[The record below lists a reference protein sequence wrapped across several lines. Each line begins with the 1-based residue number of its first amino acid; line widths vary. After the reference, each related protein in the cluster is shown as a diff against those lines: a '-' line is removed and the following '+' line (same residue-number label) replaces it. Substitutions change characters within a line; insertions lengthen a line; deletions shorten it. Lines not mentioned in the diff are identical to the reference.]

1 MSLEKALEFL
11 GKVEGSADHVEAIK
25 KELSVVRG
33 EAAKHRTIAN
43 AATEKAT
50 KYDALTKTLIDSEI
64 DLDGDLTAQFSEL
77 KAAKGKAG
85 AADEMTRKLSAIE
98 KKLAEAEKKTVEAE
112 TRAQKKAVEATFG
125 KVLSDTF
132 HGGEFMLKSLAA
144 DGVIGMNGDAPYVA
158 VDGARVDLS
167 AGIEALKK
175 TYAASVRNAQS
186 GGSGQPQNT
195 NAATGKKR
203 SEMTTE
209 ERTKAITNMGQ
220 EAYLALP
227 E

>member
-11 GKVEGSADHVEAIK
+11 GKVEGGAEHLEVFK
-25 KELSVVRG
+25 TELSNVRN
-33 EAAKHRTIAN
+33 EAAKHRTA
-43 AATEKAT
+43 AKTATEKVA

-125 KVLSDTF
+125 N
-132 HGGEFMLKSLAA
+132 
-144 DGVIGMNGDAPYVA
+144 IRN
-158 VDGARVDLS
+158 RRLS
-167 AGIEALKK
+167 AGPA
-175 TYAASVRNAQS
+175 
-186 GGSGQPQNT
+186 
-195 NAATGKKR
+195 
-203 SEMTTE
+203 
-209 ERTKAITNMGQ
+209 
-220 EAYLALP
+220 
-227 E
+227 